1 MEKKSKLSTQPYK
14 GARDFYPAEM
24 RVRNYIFDKW
34 RKVCRRYGYEEYDGP
49 LLENFEIY
57 AAKTGEEIVN
67 EQLYWFEDKADRKVA
82 IRPEMTP
89 TLARMVAQKFK
100 VLPHPIRWFTIP
112 NLWRYE
118 APQRGRLREHYQ
130 LNVDILGVEGV
141 EADAELL
148 NIYLD
153 IMKEFGATEDMFE
166 IRIGNRKILESV
178 FKSLDLS
185 GTQGVK
191 VSKLLDKK
199 CKMSQAEFE
208 KALGD
213 GRDLSDEQV
222 TKIKDFV
229 EDPTKTVESLA
240 GDGSEGAREV
250 AELVSAVGAKNLRY
264 DPTVIRGMDYY
275 TGNVFELYD
284 LNKENPR
291 SISGGGRYDDLVSLF
306 VDDKI
311 PANGFGL
318 GDVTFRDFLETWNLL
333 PQLETETKYL
343 VTLWPNADATHREE
357 NRKIA
362 EKLRKAGQNCELWLE
377 TDTKLDK
384 QLKYADRKQI
394 PFVIIFGEEEKKSGR
409 VTVKNMKEQTQDT
422 IELAEIT

>member
-1 MEKKSKLSTQPYK
+1 
-14 GARDFYPAEM
+14 
-24 RVRNYIFDKW
+24 
-34 RKVCRRYGYEEYDGP
+34 
-49 LLENFEIY
+49 
-57 AAKTGEEIVN
+57 
-67 EQLYWFEDKADRKVA
+67 
-82 IRPEMTP
+82 
-89 TLARMVAQKFK
+89 
-100 VLPHPIRWFTIP
+100 
-112 NLWRYE
+112 
-118 APQRGRLREHYQ
+118 
-130 LNVDILGVEGV
+130 
-141 EADAELL
+141 
-148 NIYLD
+148 
-153 IMKEFGATEDMFE
+153 
-166 IRIGNRKILESV
+166 
-178 FKSLDLS
+178 
-185 GTQGVK
+185 
-191 VSKLLDKK
+191 
-199 CKMSQAEFE
+199 
-208 KALGD
+208 
-213 GRDLSDEQV
+213 
-222 TKIKDFV
+222 
-229 EDPTKTVESLA
+229 
-240 GDGSEGAREV
+240 
-250 AELVSAVGAKNLRY
+250 
-264 DPTVIRGMDYY
+264 MDYY